1 MLLLLS
7 FILRLHSNGEEMM
20 DIDEQDFSN
29 FLKRESYHK
38 NIFTTIE
45 HNRLFGFTFF
55 MLALEE
61 LKELSPVTGNR
72 ATQ

>member
-1 MLLLLS
+1 MNR
-7 FILRLHSNGEEMM
+7 I
-20 DIDEQDFSN
+20 FSN

-45 HNRLFGFTFF
+45 HNRISGFTFF

-61 LKELSPVTGNR
+61 LKELSPVTGNW
-72 ATQ
+72 AT